1 MRRDQ
6 PMSRKH
12 YILIANAIK
21 ENILYKPN
29 DEEYKPIDV
38 DLKGLINSLSY
49 VFKCDNNNFD
59 GQRFRDHINKGN
71 L

>member
-1 MRRDQ
+1 MT
-6 PMSRKH
+6 RKH
-12 YILIANAIK
+12 YILIADAIK

-29 DEEYKPIDV
+29 DKEYKPIDV

-59 GQRFRDHINKGN
+59 GQRFKDYVSDNN
-71 L
+71 V

>member
-1 MRRDQ
+1 MT
-6 PMSRKH
+6 RKH
-12 YILIANAIK
+12 YISIANAIK

-49 VFKCDNNNFD
+49 VFKCDNDLFD
-59 GQRFRDHINKGN
+59 PQRFRNYINDGN
-71 L
+71 V